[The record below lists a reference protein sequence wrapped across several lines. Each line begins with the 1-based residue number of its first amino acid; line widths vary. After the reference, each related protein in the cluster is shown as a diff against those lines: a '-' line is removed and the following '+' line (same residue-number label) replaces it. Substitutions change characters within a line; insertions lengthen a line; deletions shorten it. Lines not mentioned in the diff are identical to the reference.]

1 MKEITHMGLRT
12 QQLKTWKKEND
23 NDRVTM
29 IIEIRWLTRII
40 IKILGFT
47 IAAAAAAAAAT
58 ATATAAAAAA
68 I

>member
-1 MKEITHMGLRT
+1 MKEITHTGLRT

-47 IAAAAAAAAAT
+47 IAAAAAAT